1 MINLLKK
8 PALLALAIFAL
19 TANLALAQAI
29 KPAVSPATS
38 PDRIK
43 APKWEIEEWVV
54 GPPTSLEKLRGKVIV
69 VDFFQ
74 LWCPGCNSFSIP
86 LVERWEKKYA
96 KEKAEG
102 KIAFV
107 SIHTVFEGHSYQ
119 NNAKLLEFV
128 KKKNMNHPVGVD
140 ARKKGA
146 RIPITMDR
154 YNTYGTPEM
163 AIIDKN
169 GDIRF
174 QKFGGFETGQV
185 EKFIEFLMKE
195 QLDPS
200 S

>member
-1 MINLLKK
+1 MIKTFKK
-8 PALLALAIFAL
+8 TILLALAIIAF
-19 TANLALAQAI
+19 TANFTLAQTTA
-29 KPAVSPATS
+29 

-43 APKWEIEEWVV
+43 APDWTIEEWVV

-69 VDFFQ
+69 IDFFQ

-86 LVERWEKKYA
+86 LMEHWEKKYA
-96 KEKAEG
+96 KQKAAG

-119 NNAKLLEFV
+119 NNKKLREFV
-128 KKKNMNHPVGVD
+128 KKKNMHHPVGVD
-140 ARKKGA
+140 ARKEGA

-163 AIIDKN
+163 AVIDKN
-169 GDIRF
+169 GYIRF
-174 QKFGGFETGQV
+174 QKFGGFKPHPV
-185 EKFIEFLMKE
+185 EKLIEALIAE
-195 QLDPS
+195 DVS